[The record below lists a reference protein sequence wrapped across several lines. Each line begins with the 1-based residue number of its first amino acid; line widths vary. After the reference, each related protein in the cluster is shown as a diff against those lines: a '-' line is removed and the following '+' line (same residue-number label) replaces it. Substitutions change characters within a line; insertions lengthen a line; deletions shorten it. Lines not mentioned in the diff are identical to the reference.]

1 MFTRRGFLNTL
12 TGVAA
17 AERLSRVP
25 ALAAGEDY
33 RALVCVFLFGGNDC
47 NNMVVPLGT
56 QEFQSY
62 QTSRGTLALARN
74 TLREL
79 AAPGGA
85 GYGLHPRLTDLQE
98 LFAQKKAAIIA
109 NVGMMVRP
117 VTRDQYRQ
125 RAVPLP
131 VNLFSHS
138 DQQLQWQSAISAGG
152 ARYGWGGLAADSVAA
167 RNADRSLAAIS
178 LSGNTLFLLGRDT
191 RPALVDSSTP
201 TGLTFFSNSQE
212 QQARLR
218 AFQEILTSDEGYLLV
233 QAANQVTAE
242 GIRIASQ
249 LSSTLT
255 TSPRLNT
262 AFPATTLGRQMEQ
275 IARLVRARDQLGA
288 SRQLFFA
295 AVGGWDTHTGQIASH
310 DSLMAQLGPA
320 LAALYKGTEELGV
333 ASQVTTFTAS
343 EFGRTL
349 NPNTNAG
356 SDHGWGSHHFVIGGA
371 VRGGQ
376 LYGRFPT
383 VALNGPDD
391 ASGRGVWVPT
401 TSLDQYGAT
410 LAAWFG
416 VPEQALAEVFPNLGN
431 FATANLGFLG

>member
-1 MFTRRGFLNTL
+1 MFTRRNFLNT
-12 TGVAA
+12 VINAA
-17 AERLSRVP
+17 AVERLARLP

-47 NNMVVPLGT
+47 HNTLVPLGT
-56 QEFQSY
+56 QDYQSY
-62 QTSRGTLALARN
+62 QTARGALALARN
-74 TLREL
+74 TLREV

-85 GYGLHPRLTDLQE
+85 SYGLHPRLTDLQQ
-98 LFAQKKAAIIA
+98 LFSQKKAAIVA
-109 NVGMMVRP
+109 NVGMMIRP
-117 VTRDQYRQ
+117 MTRDEYRQ

-131 VNLFSHS
+131 ISLFSHS
-138 DQQLQWQSAISAGG
+138 DQQLQWQSAIPTGS
-152 ARYGWGGLAADSVAA
+152 ARYGWGGRVADSVAG
-167 RNADRSLAAIS
+167 RNADRALATVS
-178 LSGNTLFLLGRDT
+178 LSGNALFLLGRDA
-191 RPALVDSSTP
+191 RPALVDTGTT
-201 TGLTFFSNSQE
+201 TGLTSFNSSQE

-218 AFQEILTSDEGYLLV
+218 AFQEILASDEGYLLV

-242 GIRIASQ
+242 GIRISSQ
-249 LSSTLT
+249 LSSVLK

-262 AFPATTLGRQMEQ
+262 PFPATTLGRQMEQ
-275 IARLVRARDQLGA
+275 VARLVRARDQFGV
-288 SRQLFFA
+288 SRQIFFA
-295 AVGGWDTHTGQIASH
+295 SLGGWDTHTGQISSQDA
-310 DSLMAQLGPA
+310 LMGQLGPA
-320 LAALYKGTEELGV
+320 LGALYKATEELGV
-333 ASQVTTFTAS
+333 ATQVTTFTAS

-349 NPNTNAG
+349 NPNSSAG

-371 VRGGQ
+371 VKGGQ
-376 LYGRFPT
+376 VYGRFPT

-431 FATANLGFLG
+431 FAPASLGFLD

>member
-1 MFTRRGFLNTL
+1 
-12 TGVAA
+12 
-17 AERLSRVP
+17 
-25 ALAAGEDY
+25 
-33 RALVCVFLFGGNDC
+33 
-47 NNMVVPLGT
+47 
-56 QEFQSY
+56 
-62 QTSRGTLALARN
+62 
-74 TLREL
+74 
-79 AAPGGA
+79 
-85 GYGLHPRLTDLQE
+85 
-98 LFAQKKAAIIA
+98 
-109 NVGMMVRP
+109 
-117 VTRDQYRQ
+117 
-125 RAVPLP
+125 
-131 VNLFSHS
+131 
-138 DQQLQWQSAISAGG
+138 
-152 ARYGWGGLAADSVAA
+152 VAA